1 MAEFRRSRLKKT
13 GDDSITRKTVFLGV
27 LTVLLF
33 VVIAVFG
40 LPLLVRFSVFLG
52 NSKDKNGEETRLQVL
67 PPMAPRLILPFEAT
81 NSARISVKGLAEPG
95 VMVELLKNDV
105 AIEKLDV
112 SEEGEFSFDWVDL
125 SEGENEF
132 SAVAMTEN
140 GGSSDL
146 SDVLIVMFDNEAPQL
161 MMENP
166 AEDELTVDYDDF
178 DIVGKAESG
187 VSVLVNGR
195 VAIVDDE
202 GGFKIK
208 MQLQAGENEFEV
220 IVRDMA
226 GNETRKKI
234 KITYDV

>member
-13 GDDSITRKTVFLGV
+13 RDDSITRKTVFLGV
-27 LTVLLF
+27 LTVFLF
-33 VVIAVFG
+33 VAIVIFG

-52 NSKDKNGEETRLQVL
+52 NAKNRNEGETVVQVL

-81 NSARISVKGLAEPG
+81 NSARISIKGLAEPG

-105 AIEKLDV
+105 AVEKLEV
-112 SEEGEFSFDWVDL
+112 SGEGEFLFDWVDL

-132 SAVAMTEN
+132 SAIAMTEN

-146 SDVLIVMFDNEAPQL
+146 SKILMVVFDNEVPQL
-161 MMENP
+161 IMLNP
-166 AEDELTVDYDDF
+166 AEGELTVDYDDF
-178 DIVGKAESG
+178 DIAGEAEPG
-187 VSVLVNGR
+187 VSVSVNGR
-195 VAIVDDE
+195 VAIVSDE

-220 IVRDMA
+220 VVRDMA

-234 KITYDV
+234 KIIYDV